1 MREIYLPPLSLL
13 PSRQAPNTLYTDTK
27 SASQSEVEDPRD
39 CAQPPSPSTHKGVEQ
54 TTRTKSQH

>member
-1 MREIYLPPLSLL
+1 MREIFLPPLSLL

-27 SASQSEVEDPRD
+27 SASQSEVGDPRD
-39 CAQPPSPSTHKGVEQ
+39 CAQPPSLSTYKGVEQ